1 MSSRSFD
8 SRDLTCEPPSNTR
21 LSLSLDNEALN
32 QLEII
37 AQRQGVSKSEVV
49 RAALRTFGDPERGI
63 GSERLSRQRDL
74 SRTVAGMGERNRLP
88 ANERS
93 HPLREPKNDTAL
105 TTRLS
110 DSAEALVVPAK
121 QRLITLDEHDQLAN
135 LSLLTSAL
143 VIPERHVAQGAL
155 IKASTVMWH
164 AIVAVLK
171 RDWTEAYRMPP
182 QKFEELIA
190 GAFERDGYSNVVLTP
205 RSGDNGRDVIATTSG
220 PGCVKVIASVKRY
233 AAHHEVRYDDVRA
246 LLGVMMGE
254 PDASKGMIITTSR
267 FPTDLPEK
275 EQFKPFIP
283 TRLELMDGK
292 GTLDWLSRL
301 SR

>member
-1 MSSRSFD
+1 MNSKDFD
-8 SRDLTCEPPSNTR
+8 PREGRREPRVNNR
-21 LSLSLDNEALN
+21 LSLSLDREILD
-32 QLEII
+32 QLENI
-37 AQRQGVSKSEVV
+37 AHRQGVSKSDVV
-49 RAALRTFGDPERGI
+49 RAALRTLGDHGRSIE
-63 GSERLSRQRDL
+63 SSRLSRERDL
-74 SRTVAGMGERNRLP
+74 SRKVAGISERHSALGSKRLQ
-88 ANERS
+88 A
-93 HPLREPKNDTAL
+93 LRELRDDTAPKTL
-105 TTRLS
+105 LS
-110 DSAEALVVPAK
+110 DSVEAMVVPAD
-121 QRLITLDEHDQLAN
+121 QRLINLDEHKQLAN

-143 VIPERHVAQGAL
+143 VIPERQVKHGAL

-164 AIVAVLK
+164 AIVDVLR

-205 RSGDNGRDVIATTSG
+205 RSGDDGRDVIATTSG
-220 PGCVKVIASVKRY
+220 AGCVKVIASVKRY
-233 AAHHEVRYDDVRA
+233 AAHNEVRYDDVRA
-246 LLGVMMGE
+246 LLGVMLGE
-254 PDASKGMIITTSR
+254 PDVSKGMIITTSR

>member
-1 MSSRSFD
+1 MTSKSFD
-8 SRDLTCEPPSNTR
+8 SKELMRELRPNTR

-32 QLEII
+32 QLENI
-37 AQRQGVSKSEVV
+37 AQQHGISKSEVM
-49 RAALRTFGDPERGI
+49 RAALRTLGDTERSI
-63 GSERLSRQRDL
+63 KSDQLSPQRDL
-74 SRTVAGMGERNRLP
+74 SSRIAGIGERHRFP
-88 ANERS
+88 RNERS
-93 HPLREPKNDTAL
+93 HPFGEPKSDIAL
-105 TTRLS
+105 TTWIS

-121 QRLITLDEHDQLAN
+121 QRLITLDEQNQLAN

-143 VIPERHVAQGAL
+143 VIPERQVTQGAQ

-164 AIVAVLK
+164 AIVDVLR

-220 PGCVKVIASVKRY
+220 PGCVKVIASIKRY

-246 LLGVMMGE
+246 LLGVMLGE
-254 PDASKGMIITTSR
+254 PDASKGMIITTSH
-267 FPTDLPEK
+267 FPKDLPEK

-301 SR
+301 IR

>member
-1 MSSRSFD
+1 MTSESF
-8 SRDLTCEPPSNTR
+8 SARDLMREARSNTR
-21 LSLSLDNEALN
+21 RSLNLDNEALN
-32 QLEII
+32 QLENI
-37 AQRQGVSKSEVV
+37 ALRLGVSKSEAM
-49 RAALRTFGDPERGI
+49 RAALRALGDAERGNESDGLLRQLDLNPKVSGI
-63 GSERLSRQRDL
+63 SEHNRSP
-74 SRTVAGMGERNRLP
+74 RN
-88 ANERS
+88 EQS
-93 HPLREPKNDTAL
+93 HQLREARNEATPKTW
-105 TTRLS
+105 LS
-110 DSAEALVVPAK
+110 DRAEALVIAGK
-121 QRLITLDEHDQLAN
+121 QKLITPDERRQLEN
-135 LSLLTSAL
+135 LSLLTKAL
-143 VIPERHVAQGAL
+143 VIPQRHVKQGAL
-155 IKASTVMWH
+155 IKANTVMWH
-164 AIVAVLK
+164 AIVDVLK

-182 QKFEELIA
+182 HKFEELIA

-205 RSGDNGRDVIATTSG
+205 RSGDDGRDVIATTSG

-233 AAHHEVRYDDVRA
+233 AAHHDVRYDDVRA

-267 FPTDLPEK
+267 FPKDLPEK